1 MSTCDEITRDWQLW
15 NLVRISIFCRENVR
29 KLIQQ
34 YFIQLTQGCGSEAC
48 SNTDCATGS
57 GRPMNPTNAATR
69 AVALSTG
76 HSKGQSTLCS
86 NPSAKFNGSPSA
98 DVTSNS
104 KCGSSESVK
113 CAFLQKLA
121 HISSVKAKRKKTVT
135 VSVSDKLP
143 SSNQI
148 TR

>member
-1 MSTCDEITRDWQLW
+1 
-15 NLVRISIFCRENVR
+15 
-29 KLIQQ
+29 
-34 YFIQLTQGCGSEAC
+34 
-48 SNTDCATGS
+48 
-57 GRPMNPTNAATR
+57 MNPTNAATR

-86 NPSAKFNGSPSA
+86 NPSNGSTSA
-98 DVTSNS
+98 DVIPKS

-143 SSNQI
+143 SSDQI
-148 TR
+148 TK

>member
-1 MSTCDEITRDWQLW
+1 M
-15 NLVRISIFCRENVR
+15 
-29 KLIQQ
+29 IQQ

-86 NPSAKFNGSPSA
+86 NPSAKFNGSTSA

-148 TR
+148 TRWVLGANSQSSSLLKHLQVVQQYCNS